1 MSGHGWVNLV
11 RQPARISDFRATT
24 FYDRRFISLHEFA
37 AGNQAGFC
45 SEAPGVHPL
54 RSETHDVTRIVL
66 TLCLGALAVA
76 SIPVE
81 SALAQSRKKP
91 AAKNAPAKKAP
102 PPPPKVN
109 LPVEAPRTNIK
120 IAPVEPS
127 QREHALRSASII
139 DGIIERGLEKAGMEP
154 NLLVPDEAFVRRVYL
169 DITGTIP
176 TSREYR
182 SFMASRSPDKR
193 TVLIDKLLNEPGY
206 ASHFYN
212 YWADI
217 LRIVDK
223 VDNNTYLRPYGDWV
237 KQSLREN
244 KPYDKMVH
252 DMIAAEGRV
261 WENPAVGF
269 TLRDNGMPLDNLNNM
284 VRTFL
289 GTRIGCA
296 QCHDHPFDK
305 WSQND
310 FYKLAA
316 FVSGTEFRI
325 NGKMGINVSD
335 KQIMAASPG
344 EKSPE
349 YRNAR
354 SILRLNRP
362 GIWQNARKQLKYPAD
377 YQYQNAKPNQL
388 VEASVL
394 WGNSSKPIK
403 PENRREVLADWI
415 ASEDNPRFP
424 LTIANRLWKRALGV
438 GVIEPVDD
446 MMDESKPS
454 NPELMDFLVAEMK
467 RVQFNLKE
475 FQRIIYFT
483 KTYQR
488 RATYD
493 DLSPTDS
500 YRFPGPVLRRMS
512 AEQVWDSLV
521 TLTLPN
527 PDQILRPEDESYT
540 SIIGIDGKTTPQQVV
555 AKAAEMQ
562 EWRKQDGLLKRKRL
576 YKGAELMRA
585 SELPQPLPDAHFLR
599 QFGQSERDSISE
611 SHTDGTVPQLLTMF
625 NGQVSHMML
634 EYGSVM
640 VTDVMAKS
648 GLDDQC
654 EMMFICIL
662 SRLPT
667 EEEKAIAVREMR
679 STMNDKTNK
688 LAGHGNV
695 LWALLNT
702 REFLFVQ

>member
-1 MSGHGWVNLV
+1 
-11 RQPARISDFRATT
+11 
-24 FYDRRFISLHEFA
+24 
-37 AGNQAGFC
+37 
-45 SEAPGVHPL
+45 
-54 RSETHDVTRIVL
+54 VL
-66 TLCLGALAVA
+66 ALCLSALAVA
-76 SIPVE
+76 SFPVD
-81 SALAQSRKKP
+81 SAFAQARKKA
-91 AAKNAPAKKAP
+91 AAKKPTAKKKAP
-102 PPPPKVN
+102 PKPKIN
-109 LPVEAPRTNIK
+109 LPLEAARTDIK
-120 IAPVEPS
+120 IAPVDGS
-127 QREHALRSASII
+127 QRGKAIRSAAII
-139 DGIIERGLEKAGMEP
+139 DGIIERSLEKAGMEP
-154 NLLVPDEAFVRRVYL
+154 NLLVPDEAFVRRVFL

-193 TVLIDKLLNEPGY
+193 TVLIDRLLNTPGY
-206 ASHFYN
+206 ASNFYN

-244 KPYDKMVH
+244 KPYDQMVH

-310 FYKLAA
+310 FYQLAA

-325 NGKMGINVSD
+325 NRKLGIKVSD

-344 EKSPE
+344 MKSRE
-349 YRNAR
+349 YRTGR

-362 GIWQNARKQLKYPAD
+362 GIWQNARKQLRYPAD
-377 YQYQNAKPNQL
+377 YQYENAKPKQL
-388 VEASVL
+388 VQASVL
-394 WGNSSKPIK
+394 WGSASKPVK

-415 ASEDNPRFP
+415 ASADNPRFP

-446 MMDESKPS
+446 MMDETKPS
-454 NPELMDFLVAEMK
+454 NPELMDFLVSEMK
-467 RVQFNLKE
+467 RVQFDLKE

-493 DLSPTDS
+493 DLDPADS

-512 AEQVWDSLV
+512 AEQVWDSLI

-527 PDQILRPEDESYT
+527 PDQILRPEDDGYT
-540 SIIGIDGKTTPQQVV
+540 SIIDIDGKTTAQQII
-555 AKAAEMQ
+555 AKAKEMQ
-562 EWRKQDGLLKRKRL
+562 EWRKQDGALKRKRL

-599 QFGQSERDSISE
+599 QFGQSERDIISD

-640 VTDVMAKS
+640 VTDVMAKK
-648 GLDDQC
+648 GLDEQC

-662 SRLPT
+662 SRKPN
-667 EEEKAIAVREMR
+667 EKEKAAAIREMR
-679 STMNDKTNK
+679 STMKEKANR

>member
-1 MSGHGWVNLV
+1 VS
-11 RQPARISDFRATT
+11 
-24 FYDRRFISLHEFA
+24 
-37 AGNQAGFC
+37 
-45 SEAPGVHPL
+45 
-54 RSETHDVTRIVL
+54 RIVL
-66 TLCLGALAVA
+66 TLCLSALAVA
-76 SIPVE
+76 SFPTE
-81 SALAQSRKKP
+81 SALAQARKKP
-91 AAKNAPAKKAP
+91 AAKKPVKKAP
-102 PPPPKVN
+102 PKPKIN
-109 LPVEAPRTNIK
+109 LPVQAARKEVR
-120 IAPVEPS
+120 IAPVSPS
-127 QREHALRSASII
+127 QRERALRSAAII
-139 DGIIERGLEKAGMEP
+139 DGIIERGLKKAGMEP

-193 TVLIDKLLNEPGY
+193 TVLIDRLLNTPGY
-206 ASHFYN
+206 ASNFYN

-217 LRIVDK
+217 LRLVDK

-237 KQSLREN
+237 KQSLRDN
-244 KPYDKMVH
+244 KPYDQMVH
-252 DMIAAEGRV
+252 DMVAAEGRV

-305 WSQND
+305 WTQD
-310 FYKLAA
+310 EFYKLAA

-325 NGKMGINVSD
+325 NGKMGIKVSD

-344 EKSPE
+344 MKSQE
-349 YRNAR
+349 YRNGR
-354 SILRLNRP
+354 NILRMNRA
-362 GIWQNARKQLKYPAD
+362 GIWQNARKQLRYPAD
-377 YQYQNAKPNQL
+377 YQYENAKPKEL
-388 VEASVL
+388 VKAAVL
-394 WGNSSKPIK
+394 WGSASKPVK

-415 ASEDNPRFP
+415 ATENNPRFV

-454 NPELMDFLVAEMK
+454 NPELMEFLIAEMK

-483 KTYQR
+483 KAYQR
-488 RATYD
+488 RAYYG
-493 DLSPTDS
+493 DLNPEDS
-500 YRFPGPVLRRMS
+500 YRFPGPVLRRMT

-521 TLTLPN
+521 TLTLPD
-527 PDQILRPEDESYT
+527 PDEILRPEDDGYT
-540 SIIGIDGKTTPQQVV
+540 SIISIDGKTTAQQVI
-555 AKAAEMQ
+555 AKAKEMQ
-562 EWRKQDGLLKRKRL
+562 EWRKEDGALKRKRV

-599 QFGQSERDSISE
+599 QFGQSERDIISD

-640 VTDVMAKS
+640 FTEVMAKKA
-648 GLDDQC
+648 LEDQC

-662 SRLPT
+662 SRKPN
-667 EEEKAIAVREMR
+667 EREKAAAIREMR
-679 STMNDKTNK
+679 STMKDKTNK
-688 LAGHGNV
+688 YAGHGNV